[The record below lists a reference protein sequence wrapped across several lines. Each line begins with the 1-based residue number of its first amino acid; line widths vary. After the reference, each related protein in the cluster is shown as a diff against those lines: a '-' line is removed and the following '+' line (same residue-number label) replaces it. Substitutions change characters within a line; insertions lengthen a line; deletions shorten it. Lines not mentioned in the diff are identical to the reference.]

1 MNNSIQKLLTNSH
14 RLILKYIFVAD
25 ALFLISLM
33 KKIKF
38 LLLCCVLLCSSTS
51 FSQRKKFLGF
61 TALDDTVKTE
71 DEGTF
76 LLPLLYYTPD
86 TRWAAGAAGV
96 HYFKI
101 APKDSSEQTTR
112 TSNVQL
118 LADYT
123 QNRQADLWSS
133 WNVFTRNENYLLKG
147 DLRFRNFPDK
157 FYGIGNNTS
166 KEQMESYS
174 YNLIQI
180 KTMFLKK
187 VKPDFFI
194 GFDYEFEKEYGIKT
208 SPNGLLA
215 SGNITGSSGG
225 IGSAIGFVGV
235 YDSRDIV
242 INAQKGMLFEFSTYL
257 FNDKLGSSFNF
268 FNVNTLYQ
276 KYWSVKPNHVV
287 AFQYKSR
294 FNFGDIPFIDMATL
308 GNDDILRGY
317 PKNRFRD
324 KHFMG
329 AQVEYRFPLF
339 WRFGLTTFAGAGDVF
354 GELNDL
360 HLNRIKYSVGTGL
373 RFVVNP
379 QEKLNIR
386 LDYGYGREGGYFY
399 FMVAEA
405 F

>member
-1 MNNSIQKLLTNSH
+1 
-14 RLILKYIFVAD
+14 
-25 ALFLISLM
+25 M
-33 KKIKF
+33 KKFKLF
-38 LLLCCVLLCSSTS
+38 LLLCIFLCSSTTY
-51 FSQRKKFLGF
+51 SQRKKSLGF
-61 TALDDTVKTE
+61 TPLDDTVKTAT
-71 DEGTF
+71 EGTF

-96 HYFKI
+96 HYFKLE
-101 APKDSSEQTTR
+101 AKDSTQLPTR
-112 TSNVQL
+112 TSNIQL

-123 QNRQADLWSS
+123 QNRQADLWAS

-166 KEQMESYS
+166 KEQMERYS

-180 KTMFLKK
+180 KSMFLKK

-208 SPNGLLA
+208 SAGGLLE
-215 SGNITGSSGG
+215 SGTIRGSNGG
-225 IGSAIGFVGV
+225 IGSAIGFISV

-242 INAQKGMLFEFSTYL
+242 INAQKGMLLEFSTYL
-257 FNDKLGSSFNF
+257 FNNFLGSTFNF
-268 FNVNTLYQ
+268 FNFNTLYQ
-276 KYWSVKPNHVV
+276 KYWSVKKNHVI
-287 AFQYKSR
+287 AIQYKNK
-294 FNFGDIPFIDMATL
+294 FNFGNIPFIDMATL

-354 GELNDL
+354 GELQDL

-386 LDYGYGREGGYFY
+386 LDYAYGREGGYFY